1 MAPPRMVN
9 KKIKADAHEALQKK
23 IEMLRHDLAGLL
35 VLWRERGEPGLG
47 WTSTAETYALLAR
60 AFVGVGAPM
69 LGLEVAGE
77 GLESWPDDVA
87 LSQVQGLALARSGST
102 EAANEVLGRLRSQGD
117 LQDETLGVLA
127 RTHKDLGL
135 AATGTARQRH
145 LDAALQLYGEAYA
158 RSRSYYTGINVA
170 TLAALQGDRAQA
182 VSMAR
187 AVTRECLD
195 KLERLG
201 GDDAERYWVLATLGE
216 ATLSLQDW
224 DQAEAWYRQA
234 AEAGKQRFGDL
245 NSTRRHARLLVAYLG
260 GDPRVVDEWLPLPRV
275 VLFSGHMIDRPE
287 RPEPRFPP
295 RLERP
300 VYESIRRWLQQ
311 NNGLIGV
318 SSAACGADLL
328 FLEALE
334 SLGGESHI
342 VLPYH
347 QDEFVR
353 DSVALPGVADWT
365 PRFEHQL
372 AHARVVYASSS
383 RPLHGGVA
391 YDYANQLVEG
401 LGVLRA
407 RELETELVALAAWDG
422 RVGDGLGGT
431 ASAVAQWQRHRLPV
445 CCIPLGAARDAG
457 HGTAGEPP
465 EIAARAAPPARAAAA
480 APEPS
485 ADRVMS
491 LLFADAVGF
500 SRLNDAEVP
509 LFIEH
514 CLGMVARLVEQ
525 DAASVP
531 VRETWG
537 DGLFLAFT
545 TPRAAGLFAL
555 RLLEAIAETDWRAL
569 GFQRPLTMRLALHA
583 GPVHLTTDPITGL
596 AKCCG
601 THVSRAARM
610 EPKTP
615 PGQVYASEAF
625 AALSAMEG
633 IEDFGCEYVKQL
645 DYAKRYGTFPA
656 YLLRRREPA

>member
-1 MAPPRMVN
+1 MVDQE
-9 KKIKADAHEALQKK
+9 IKADADAALRTK

-47 WTSTAETYALLAR
+47 WTATAEAYALLAR

-69 LGLEVAGE
+69 LALEVAGE
-77 GLESWPDDVA
+77 GLESWPADVA
-87 LSQVQGLALARSGST
+87 LAQVQGLALARSGST
-102 EAANEVLGRLRSQGD
+102 EAANVVLEGLRSQGH

-135 AATGTARQRH
+135 AASGETRRRH
-145 LDAALQLYGEAYA
+145 LDAALRLYGQAYA

-170 TLAALQGDRAQA
+170 TLAALQGDGAQA
-182 VSMAR
+182 TSVAR

-195 KLERLG
+195 TLERLG
-201 GDDAERYWVLATLGE
+201 PGDDERYWVLATLGE
-216 ATLSLQDW
+216 AALSLEDW
-224 DQAEAWYRQA
+224 AQAESWYRQA
-234 AEAGKQRFGDL
+234 AAAGRQRFGDL
-245 NSTRRHARLLVAYLG
+245 NSTRRHARLLVAHMDC
-260 GDPRVVDEWLPLPRV
+260 DPAVVDEWLPLPRV

-287 RPEPRFPP
+287 RPEPRFPQ
-295 RLERP
+295 RLEGA

-311 NNGLIGV
+311 NHGLIGV

-347 QDEFVR
+347 HDEFIE
-353 DSVALPGVADWT
+353 DSVALPGAADWT
-365 PRFEHQL
+365 GRFERQL
-372 AHARVVYASSS
+372 GHSRVVYASSS
-383 RPLHGGVA
+383 PPLHGGVA
-391 YDYANQLVEG
+391 YDYANQLVQG
-401 LGVLRA
+401 LGLLRA
-407 RELETELVALAAWDG
+407 RELETELMALAVWDG
-422 RVGDGLGGT
+422 RVGDGHGGT
-431 ASAVAQWQRHRLPV
+431 ASAVLQWQRHGLPV
-445 CCIPLGAARDAG
+445 HCVPIGTTRDAAAVADNETLEVRPLPPSPESAA
-457 HGTAGEPP
+457 TATEPGD
-465 EIAARAAPPARAAAA
+465 
-480 APEPS
+480 
-485 ADRVMS
+485 DRVMS

-514 CLGMVARLVEQ
+514 CLGLVARLVAE
-525 DAASVP
+525 DPASIP

-537 DGLFLAFT
+537 DGLFLAFDGS
-545 TPRAAGLFAL
+545 RAAGLFAL
-555 RLLEAIAETDWRAL
+555 RLLEAIGETDWLAL
-569 GFQRPLTMRLALHA
+569 GFERPLTMRLALHA

-601 THVSRAARM
+601 THVSRAARL

-633 IEDFGCEYVKQL
+633 NEDFRCDYVKQL

-656 YLLRRREPA
+656 YVVRRRRPA